1 MPILLSKKQLM
12 VWGIMIAI
20 VGGSFGY
27 SMVKTIQVK
36 FPDKPPVGGDEP
48 EITLKLAHWDNGGKT
63 ETDLVKVVCQKFEE
77 KYPHIKVDVSILS
90 SYEQQFNNMMAA
102 SSVPDVFCVPD
113 GNFGSWVKT
122 GVMLNLQEYFNNSQV
137 IDKENIAQSALQR
150 YRWNGSTMGSGDLYC
165 VPKDIT
171 PYVMY
176 YNKDLFDDYGVEYP
190 SATEIMDPWDALFMW
205 TQFGY
210 DIGTVTKNPRNNY
223 MMLSDDH
230 VYGVAKLYPE
240 SLIWSNG
247 ADYLSEGRNEV
258 LIDSPEF
265 IEAFEYI
272 VEAQM
277 EYAVAPT
284 AKVIGSTSEKTLFL
298 TGKAACYIEGRSV
311 TTSLRETADF
321 DWDIAPIPA
330 FPANQQC
337 NGWSGS
343 VGYGVYNQCA
353 HPDEAYLL
361 AEFFTSKE
369 GQMIMAEAGFTAPL
383 YYDEET
389 IAEFVALE
397 EGKKPANTQ
406 EFIRAAKYQRA
417 GLWQYLPSVKWKTT
431 FDEDSG
437 AMFLEDPSLRLTPS
451 QFLTEEKKVITDV
464 IKSEFPELFKD
475 EAMEVE

>member
-1 MPILLSKKQLM
+1 MPILLSKKQLT
-12 VWGIMIAI
+12 VWGVMIAL
-20 VGGSFGY
+20 VVGSFGY

-36 FPDKPPVGGDEP
+36 FPDKPPVGSDSGQEP
-48 EITLKLAHWDNGGKT
+48 TVKLRLAHWDNGGKT
-63 ETDLVKVVCQKFEE
+63 ETDLVKVVCEKFEE
-77 KYPHIKVDVSILS
+77 KYPHIDVEVSILS

-102 SSVPDVFCVPD
+102 SNVPDVFCVPD
-113 GNFGSWVKT
+113 GNFGSWVKL
-122 GVMLNLQEYFNNSQV
+122 GVMLNLQEYFDNSEV

-150 YRWNGSTMGSGDLYC
+150 YRWNGTTMGSGDLYC

-176 YNKDLFDDYGVEYP
+176 YNKDLFDEYGVDYP
-190 SATEIMDPWDALFMW
+190 SPTEIMDPWEALYMW

-210 DIGTVTKNPRNNY
+210 DRGTVTRNPKNNFL
-223 MMLSDDH
+223 MLSDDH
-230 VYGVAKLYPE
+230 VYGVAKIYPE

-247 ADYLSEGRNEV
+247 ADYLSADRTEV

-284 AKVIGSTSEKTLFL
+284 SKLLGSTSEKTLFL
-298 TGKAACYIEGRSV
+298 NGKAACYIEGRSV
-311 TTSLRETADF
+311 TTGLRETADF

-330 FPANQQC
+330 FTANQQC

-343 VGYGVYNQCA
+343 VGYGVYKECQY
-353 HPDEAYLL
+353 PDEAYLL

-383 YYDEET
+383 YYDEQT

-451 QFLTEEKKVITDV
+451 QFLPEEKRVITDI
-464 IKSEFPELFKD
+464 IKSEFPELFK
-475 EAMEVE
+475 EVK